1 MRRII
6 RKELTKDVQ
15 KYLARKQEEV
25 AAMDAVESLWKKAR
39 KTKSLQAVFN
49 CLIEMSGKRQRCMYC
64 DDSRGTTIE
73 HYWPKS
79 VYGSKCFLWENMLL
93 LCQGCQC
100 HKGNRFDLDSRGQ
113 PLLINPVD
121 DDPWDFLFFETT
133 TGILVARYE
142 PTIGAPN
149 PKGAHTT
156 HSRVLPLNIEAITE
170 GRLRTKRNLQRAI
183 EAYLRELDSGGPPG
197 AARDDLV
204 QAIRENDD
212 YGLSIWFFLRDGKE
226 ESPFSLL
233 RMKYPETWGQIERF
247 LCS

>member
-1 MRRII
+1 METVRTYVS
-6 RKELTKDVQ
+6 EKDHSKGANEGYPKVSRPQ
-15 KYLARKQEEV
+15 AEEI
-25 AAMDAVESLWKKAR
+25 AATDAVESLWKKAR

-79 VYGSKCFLWENMLL
+79 VYWSKCFLWENMLL

-149 PKGAHTT
+149 P
-156 HSRVLPLNIEAITE
+156 
-170 GRLRTKRNLQRAI
+170 
-183 EAYLRELDSGGPPG
+183 RELIPHT
-197 AARDDLV
+197 
-204 QAIRENDD
+204 RE
-212 YGLSIWFFLRDGKE
+212 
-226 ESPFSLL
+226 
-233 RMKYPETWGQIERF
+233 
-247 LCS
+247 CSH